1 MTEIKRRARPSKK
14 DVTTDWEKLAK
25 HLQEALESAL
35 VENSQ
40 LERDKTKL
48 INDNL
53 KLMGVASYLEKKL
66 DRSHYSI

>member
-1 MTEIKRRARPSKK
+1 MTETKRRPLKK
-14 DVTTDWEKLAK
+14 DLTTDWEKLAK
-25 HLQEALESAL
+25 HLQEALESSL
-35 VENSQ
+35 MENRQ
-40 LERDKTKL
+40 LEQDKVKL